1 MTAVNTT
8 TSAKAPR
15 SMSEYALEY
24 SSAEDQARPQVAKA
38 LPPSDGRF
46 LDPLRAEDVRISRLA
61 ADARVGRI

>member
-1 MTAVNTT
+1 
-8 TSAKAPR
+8 
-15 SMSEYALEY
+15 MSEYALEY